1 MNKHPSIFINYLK
14 VLAEGKGIK
23 FQIQKPLDDEGKQKK
38 KRTKEQ
44 AKLEQILTAKDLTS
58 EEHEELSLNKKM
70 GKTTTED
77 NLRVEKKF
85 WQNFFLTS
93 ELKEDILQNFIY
105 DQNPFKN
112 FFSLIDFENYEAED
126 NIRTEK
132 QRERVNVVDR
142 LLQLLGFESPRD
154 ETQIK
159 KETVRENFVEK
170 VVNDPLFKQQKRLNA
185 LFDLE
190 KAYNVHAGMTPQQL
204 LMWANSLLMPFSL
217 QIKAGE
223 KVYRLELQND
233 LMSLIARKNK
243 RGREYKDSRNL
254 LNQQVKRRVAE
265 EDDQFLD
272 DEVAPAA
279 TTTGEAPAAQQ
290 PATGKPKA
298 KKAKKRINTALLDVG
313 INHDL
318 D

>member
-1 MNKHPSIFINYLK
+1 LR
-14 VLAEGKGIK
+14 VLAGLKGIK
-23 FQIQKPLDDEGKQKK
+23 FQIQAVPEEQKGQPKK
-38 KRTKEQ
+38 KKTKKN
-44 AKLEQILTAKDLTS
+44 AKIEQILTARDLTY
-58 EEHEELSLNKKM
+58 EEFEELSLKKRA
-70 GKTTTED
+70 GKTTTQE
-77 NLRVEKKF
+77 NLQVDKWY
-85 WQNFFLTS
+85 WQDFFETT
-93 ELKEDILQNFIY
+93 ELKEEILQNFVY

-112 FFSLIDFENYEAED
+112 FLALIDVANHHAED
-126 NIRTEK
+126 NLKSDK
-132 QRERVNVVDR
+132 QLERVKVAER
-142 LLQLLGFESPRD
+142 LLQLLGWEHARD
-154 ETQIK
+154 ENQLK
-159 KETVRENFVEK
+159 KELVKDNFAEK
-170 VVNDPLFKQQKRLNA
+170 VVKDPLFKRQKRLNE

-190 KAYNVHAGMTPQQL
+190 KAYNIHAEMTPQQI
-204 LMWANSLLMPFSL
+204 LMWANSLLKPFSL

-254 LNQQVKRRVAE
+254 LNQQVKRRVVE

-290 PATGKPKA
+290 PATGKPKT